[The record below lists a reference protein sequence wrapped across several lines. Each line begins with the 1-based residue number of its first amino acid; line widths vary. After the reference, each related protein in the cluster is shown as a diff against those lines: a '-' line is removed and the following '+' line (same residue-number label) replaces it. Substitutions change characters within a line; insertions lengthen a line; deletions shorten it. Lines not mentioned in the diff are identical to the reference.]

1 MSFKNNDQTTTSDSF
16 TFPDGLHHARQ
27 NCYSFSRIAREV
39 EMGRSGYDT
48 TFVPTPGPKR
58 DASRPTG
65 PSSQADAAHAA
76 SSGQGLKRE
85 AQAARNSNTAGRSAV
100 KGGRNA

>member
-1 MSFKNNDQTTTSDSF
+1 MSFKNNDQTTTSDSY

-27 NCYSFSRIAREV
+27 NCHSLCQILREV

-58 DASRPTG
+58 DASRPAG
-65 PSSQADAAHAA
+65 PNSQADAAHAA

-85 AQAARNSNTAGRSAV
+85 AQAARNGSTAGRSAV

>member
-1 MSFKNNDQTTTSDSF
+1 
-16 TFPDGLHHARQ
+16 
-27 NCYSFSRIAREV
+27 
-39 EMGRSGYDT
+39 MGRSGYDT

-58 DASRPTG
+58 DASRPAG
-65 PSSQADAAHAA
+65 PNSQADAAHAA

-85 AQAARNSNTAGRSAV
+85 AQAARNGSTAGRSAV